1 MIGSI
6 SGYSSQYAP
15 SPIVTQNRQQ
25 TAPVP
30 AERASVP
37 VQPVP
42 AVREPL
48 SNERKFSIE
57 SLLQQ
62 HDADPVGMATRMRIQ
77 YAGEPSA
84 TESSEGTER
93 AKYPAVTEDMARTED
108 TKDAENVEESKSPQE
123 VVEEEECQT
132 CANRKYKDGSDDPGV
147 SFKTAT
153 KLSPDEAASAVRGH
167 EMEHVVRNRAKAA
180 REDREIVSQSVM
192 IHTAICPE
200 CGDVYTSGGT
210 TRTVTRGSNEDNSA
224 QQKNQEQQRTPF
236 FAVA

>member
-6 SGYSSQYAP
+6 FGYSSQYAP

-25 TAPVP
+25 TAPVQE
-30 AERASVP
+30 ERTSVP

-42 AVREPL
+42 AVREVL
-48 SNERKFSIE
+48 STESKFSIE

-77 YAGEPSA
+77 YAEELP
-84 TESSEGTER
+84 
-93 AKYPAVTEDMARTED
+93 VTADIPED
-108 TKDAENVEESKSPQE
+108 TAGTQGTADTDESKSPQE
-123 VVEEEECQT
+123 VVAEEECQT
-132 CANRKYKDGSDDPGV
+132 CANRKYQDGSDDPGV

-153 KLSPDEAASAVRGH
+153 KLSPEEAASAVRGH

-180 REDREIVSQSVM
+180 REDREVVSQSVL
-192 IHTAICPE
+192 IHTDICPE

-210 TRTVTRGSNEDNSA
+210 TRTVTRGSTDNSA

>member
-6 SGYSSQYAP
+6 SGYSYYTTAP
-15 SPIVTQNRQQ
+15 MQTQNRQQ
-25 TAPVP
+25 TAPVQE
-30 AERASVP
+30 ERTSVP

-42 AVREPL
+42 AVREVL
-48 SNERKFSIE
+48 SNESKFSIE

-84 TESSEGTER
+84 AAEETEDTAGTENTEGTEDV
-93 AKYPAVTEDMARTED
+93 A
-108 TKDAENVEESKSPQE
+108 ESKSPQE
-123 VVEEEECQT
+123 VVAEEECQT
-132 CANRKYKDGSDDPGV
+132 CANRKYQDGSDDPGV

-180 REDREIVSQSVM
+180 REDREIISQSVM

-210 TRTVTRGSNEDNSA
+210 TRTVTRGSNDDNSA

>member
-30 AERASVP
+30 EERASIP

-42 AVREPL
+42 AVRETL
-48 SNERKFSIE
+48 SNESKFSIE

-84 TESSEGTER
+84 AAEGPERIENGTEA
-93 AKYPAVTEDMARTED
+93 AKGAEN
-108 TKDAENVEESKSPQE
+108 TKDAESVEESKSPRE

-210 TRTVTRGSNEDNSA
+210 TRTVTRGSNENNSA

>member
-6 SGYSSQYAP
+6 SGYSYYATAP
-15 SPIVTQNRQQ
+15 MQTQNRQQ
-25 TAPVP
+25 TAPVQE
-30 AERASVP
+30 ERTSVP

-42 AVREPL
+42 AVREIL
-48 SNERKFSIE
+48 SNESKFSIE
-57 SLLQQ
+57 SLFQQ

-77 YAGEPSA
+77 YAGEPPA
-84 TESSEGTER
+84 TAEGAEGM
-93 AKYPAVTEDMARTED
+93 ENGTED
-108 TKDAENVEESKSPQE
+108 TKNAEDVAESKSPQE
-123 VVEEEECQT
+123 VVAEEECQT
-132 CANRKYKDGSDDPGV
+132 CANRKYQDGSDDPGV

-224 QQKNQEQQRTPF
+224 QQKNQAQPRTPF